1 MENVIELEVGEGRH
15 DGTYA
20 VRVVRSLAGGEPVG
34 TFTLDIAELLAQR
47 ALIEATV
54 LSSAVPTRRL
64 TSVAEQPI
72 RAMGQKLFESMFTG
86 PVAGAYRASLGVAH
100 ERETGLQVVLRLT
113 AKGLAALP
121 WETMYDPDI
130 GAYVCRKEPLVRHVA
145 APFTAELLAV
155 QSPLRIL
162 GMVASPRGLPVL
174 DVRAE
179 RQRLD
184 DALRHHIDA
193 GRVELVW
200 LDDVSWAGVHDAL
213 LEESWHM
220 LHFIGHG
227 GYDTETDEGVLAL
240 VGLDG
245 RADYVGASNLADLLD
260 EAEPTPRLVVLNSC
274 ASGATGAEDLFSG
287 TAAALVR
294 SGMHA
299 VAAMQFAVSDGAAIA
314 FARGLYTAIASGRA
328 VDTAVRSGRIAMLGT
343 GRNTLEWVTPVLYL
357 RGASTPLF
365 SIAPGSASSDRGQR
379 ASVSVP
385 PSAPD
390 GVLPERRGHPPHDEH
405 IAAQSP
411 AAEPSEPADAG
422 LGPDQGERTG
432 AGRGTG
438 ERPPRPVNRPS
449 APPEVAP
456 AAVGSTTQRVPR
468 RRLIIRGAAV
478 LAVAG
483 LVTVTVVTGFDVLGG
498 DDGRG
503 SSTSGDSRRQGSAQR
518 TVQTAIPATQVW
530 TRADISCKAGDT
542 LEITVSGTVMHERS
556 TSGEVGPEGLG
567 DPKYHQWNVAGLP
580 DANTVAAIGSLDKQS
595 PFIVGSGT
603 THTCERDGDLFLGV
617 NDVGVANNA
626 GHFNA
631 TITRRP
637 DA

>member
-1 MENVIELEVGEGRH
+1 VENVIELEVGEGRH
-15 DGTYA
+15 EGTYA

-34 TFTLDIAELLAQR
+34 TLTLDIAELLAQR

-72 RAMGQKLFESMFTG
+72 RAMGQKLFESMFKG
-86 PVAGAYRASLGVAH
+86 PVAGAYRASLGVAR
-100 ERETGLQVVLRLT
+100 EREAGLQVVLRLT
-113 AKGLAALP
+113 APGLAALP
-121 WETMYDPDI
+121 WETLYDPDTSS
-130 GAYVCRKEPLVRHVA
+130 YVCRKEPLVRHVA

-162 GMVASPRGLPVL
+162 GMVASPRGLPAL

-179 RQRLD
+179 QERLH

-200 LDDVSWAGVHDAL
+200 LDHVSWAGLHDAL

-245 RADYVGASNLADLLD
+245 RADYVGASSLADLLD

-294 SGMHA
+294 SGIHA
-299 VAAMQFAVSDGAAIA
+299 VAAMQFAVTDGAAIA

-328 VDTAVRSGRIAMLGT
+328 VDTAVRSGRIAILGT
-343 GRNTLEWVTPVLYL
+343 SRNTLEWVTPVLYL

-365 SIAPGSASSDRGQR
+365 AIAP
-379 ASVSVP
+379 
-385 PSAPD
+385 
-390 GVLPERRGHPPHDEH
+390 
-405 IAAQSP
+405 AQSP
-411 AAEPSEPADAG
+411 AAAQPEPAVAG
-422 LGPDQGERTG
+422 LDPDKGKRAE
-432 AGRGTG
+432 AGGGTG
-438 ERPPRPVNRPS
+438 ERPPRPVIRPS
-449 APPEVAP
+449 DPSP
-456 AAVGSTTQRVPR
+456 AVGSSVPKTPR
-468 RRLIIRGAAV
+468 RRLISRGAAV

-483 LVTVTVVTGFDVLGG
+483 LVTATIVFGFDVLGAN
-498 DDGRG
+498 DGRG
-503 SSTSGDSRRQGSAQR
+503 SSTSGDSPHQGSAKR
-518 TVQTAIPATQVW
+518 TVQTVIPATQVW
-530 TRADISCKAGDT
+530 TNAGISCRAGDT
-542 LEITVSGTVMHERS
+542 LEIAVSGTVMHEDS
-556 TSGEVGPEGLG
+556 ASGEVGPEGLS
-567 DPKYHQWNVAGLP
+567 DPKYHKWNVDGLP
-580 DANTVAAIGSLDKQS
+580 DANTVAAIGSLDEQS
-595 PFIVGSGT
+595 PFVVGSGT
-603 THTCERDGDLFLGV
+603 THVCERGGDLFLGV

-626 GHFNA
+626 GQFSA

-637 DA
+637 GA